1 MSCIFLF
8 LPSLPKK
15 KSNANLA
22 ESREGRWLDP
32 ATNMPVLFPTD
43 TFLPVW
49 QQRVECEDE
58 LTRQARL
65 RAAMQRNAV
74 GILERAASAN
84 VRSAEA
90 AITRYFGSR
99 EKKNA
104 EDWNEWGRIQDQ
116 CALVVADIGHFELV
130 TQVPLVPSFV
140 LRW

>member
-1 MSCIFLF
+1 
-8 LPSLPKK
+8 
-15 KSNANLA
+15 
-22 ESREGRWLDP
+22 
-32 ATNMPVLFPTD
+32 MPVLFPTD

-104 EDWNEWGRIQDQ
+104 EDWNEWGRIQGQ

>member
-1 MSCIFLF
+1 
-8 LPSLPKK
+8 
-15 KSNANLA
+15 
-22 ESREGRWLDP
+22 
-32 ATNMPVLFPTD
+32 MPVLFPTD

-140 LRW
+140 ADAAAHVSRWHCTAADTLANACSGRNGGRATEAS